1 MIKINLLESVTD
13 RPQGVAAV
21 EEKVSS
27 PRIQTFL
34 LGLTV
39 FGLMVLAMGYDYVS
53 ANTAHSAATKELE
66 NQKRINAQML
76 ATQKEQTDLEKKTKE
91 IQARIDAI
99 KKLRESQQGPT
110 ALLQEIKARFDAVP
124 GLYLTSVENKD
135 GEVTIK
141 GISPNEYAVTKFGQS
156 LEFSNGLFSNLNIE
170 TTREAA
176 KLEAAKQTVAVS
188 GQAVAVSGQAAAVK
202 DTAVPMPEVIAFT
215 VKANF
220 GSKPQSQQPAPAP
233 AGQVAMKK

>member
-21 EEKVSS
+21 EDKVSS
-27 PRIQTFL
+27 PRIQTL
-34 LGLTV
+34 LLALTV

-53 ANTAHSAATKELE
+53 SNMAHAAATKELD

-76 ATQKEQTDLEKKTKE
+76 AIQKEQMELEKKTKE

-141 GISPNEYAVTKFGQS
+141 GVSPNEYAVTKFGQS

-176 KLEAAKQTVAVS
+176 KQAIVANASAAPA
-188 GQAVAVSGQAAAVK
+188 GAASDGSIAL
-202 DTAVPMPEVIAFT
+202 PEVIAFT

-220 GSKPQSQQPAPAP
+220 GSSKSQSQQAAPAP
-233 AGQVAMKK
+233 AGATATQVARKK

>member
-21 EEKVSS
+21 EDKVSS
-27 PRIQTFL
+27 PRIQTL
-34 LGLTV
+34 LLALTV

-53 ANTAHSAATKELE
+53 SNMAHAAAQKDLEKE
-66 NQKRINAQML
+66 KRINAQML
-76 ATQKEQTDLEKKTKE
+76 ATQKEQTELEKKTKE

-124 GLYLTSVENKD
+124 GLYLTSVENKE

-141 GISPNEYAVTKFGQS
+141 GESPNEYSVTKFGQS

-170 TTREAA
+170 TKRET
-176 KLEAAKQTVAVS
+176 AKQAAPVTGTA
-188 GQAVAVSGQAAAVK
+188 ATAAAANDGTV
-202 DTAVPMPEVIAFT
+202 VMPEVIVFT

-220 GSKPQSQQPAPAP
+220 STGKTQSQQPAPAP
-233 AGQVAMKK
+233 ANQVAMKK